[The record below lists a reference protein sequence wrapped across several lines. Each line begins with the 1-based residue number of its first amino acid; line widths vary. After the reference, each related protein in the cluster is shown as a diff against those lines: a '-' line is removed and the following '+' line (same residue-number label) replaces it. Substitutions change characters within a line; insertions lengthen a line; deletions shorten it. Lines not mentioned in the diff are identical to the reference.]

1 MFKRYAKAGA
11 LAVALII
18 LAVEG
23 YVLYRQFDM
32 YYGQAAT
39 SDAAS
44 VGAAAPGE
52 RMLQESSV
60 PEEAPMEKNG
70 IAFVHRATH
79 KNSRGDYTYISDP
92 SIDANPNA
100 VVLVTRASGRGS
112 AGDGAYDHNI
122 GVWYESG
129 ARKWAVFNQDRAA
142 VPAGATFKVVV
153 PQVPRG
159 FVHRATPENTFANET
174 YLDNPLT
181 NNSPGAALSVT
192 QNWNPGGGGGVYND
206 HPITAAYD
214 SDRDRWLISNTD
226 AAPIKE
232 GTAFN
237 VRVSESGAER

>member
-1 MFKRYAKAGA
+1 M
-11 LAVALII
+11 LTI

-23 YVLYRQFDM
+23 YVLYRQFDV

-39 SDAAS
+39 SDTAGVNAA
-44 VGAAAPGE
+44 VPRE
-52 RMLQESSV
+52 RTLQESSV
-60 PEEAPMEKNG
+60 PEEAPKEKNHG
-70 IAFVHRATH
+70 IAFVYRATQ

-100 VVLVTRASGRGS
+100 AVLVTRASGRGG

-122 GVWYESG
+122 GVWYEPV

-153 PQVPRG
+153 PQVSRG

-181 NNSPGAALSVT
+181 NNSPGAALSVM
-192 QNWNPGGGGGVYND
+192 QNWNPGGGGDVGVYND
-206 HPITAAYD
+206 HPIVAAYD
-214 SDRDRWLISNTD
+214 SDRDRRLISNTD

>member
-1 MFKRYAKAGA
+1 MPLA
-11 LAVALII
+11 LALR
-18 LAVEG
+18 
-23 YVLYRQFDM
+23 YRGRGRSRNRP
-32 YYGQAAT
+32 YRKKHRRRKAT
-39 SDAAS
+39 AS
-44 VGAAAPGE
+44 LSFTA
-52 RMLQESSV
+52 RL
-60 PEEAPMEKNG
+60 N
-70 IAFVHRATH
+70 
-79 KNSRGDYTYISDP
+79 YISDP
-92 SIDANPNA
+92 SIDANPTA
-100 VVLVTRASGRGS
+100 VVLVTRASGRGG

-122 GVWYESG
+122 GVWYEPV
-129 ARKWAVFNQDRAA
+129 ARRWAVFNQDRAA

-153 PQVPRG
+153 PHVSRG

-181 NNSPGAALSVT
+181 NNSPGAALSDM
-192 QNWNPGGGGGVYND
+192 QNWNLGGGVGVYND